1 VSKAVDL
8 DQLATVIGEYP
19 FAFLVSVAE
28 DASPHVLSVLPRFES
43 GALVVDGVGR
53 HTQANVGARGRAT
66 LVWPPTEPAD
76 FSLIVDGAATCD
88 GSTLRI
94 EPTSGIYHRP
104 AVDADGTRTGSDCA
118 PISSPT
124 P

>member
-1 VSKAVDL
+1 MSKAVDL
-8 DQLATVIGEYP
+8 DQLADVLGEYP

-43 GALVVDGVGR
+43 GTLVVEGVGR
-53 HTQANVGARGRAT
+53 HTQTNVGATGRAT
-66 LVWPPTEPAD
+66 LVWPPTDPTD

-88 GSTLRI
+88 GSTLHI

-118 PISSPT
+118 AIASPA